1 MKRPTVYSAPD
12 VGEQETLYLRST
24 IYASATIYRE
34 FVDPNEYDPNDIPP
48 DNSLQLVP
56 LDRDVWFGAFDGI
69 KDQLGIVQTEEQAG
83 WIGAFDDIK
92 DQSGIVQTEEQAGW
106 IGAFDE
112 MEDTA
117 I

>member
-12 VGEQETLYLRST
+12 VGEQETIYSRST
-24 IYASATIYRE
+24 IYASATVYRE

-56 LDRDVWFGAFDGI
+56 LDRNAWFGAFDIMG
-69 KDQLGIVQTEEQAG
+69 DQLGIVQTEEQAG
-83 WIGAFDDIK
+83 WF
-92 DQSGIVQTEEQAGW
+92 
-106 IGAFDE
+106 GAFDE